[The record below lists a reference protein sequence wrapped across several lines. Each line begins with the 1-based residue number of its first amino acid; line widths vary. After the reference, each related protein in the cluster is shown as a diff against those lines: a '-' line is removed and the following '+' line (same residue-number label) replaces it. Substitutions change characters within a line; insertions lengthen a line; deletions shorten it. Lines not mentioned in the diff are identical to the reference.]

1 MTTFA
6 MSTLGCKVNTYESQA
21 YVQGLLELG
30 YTEVDFKEQADI
42 YIINT
47 CAVTNTAGS
56 KSRQKIHQA
65 IRTNPTAFIAVV
77 GCYVQTSSQEI
88 AKIEGV
94 DLILGSDG
102 KAQLAKEI
110 DQAFK
115 QRTQKNLVHEIREVK
130 VFEALPIHRFT
141 DHTRAFLKIQDG
153 CNQFCSY
160 CIIPYARGRERS
172 LSLDDCIQTA
182 KELVANKHREIV
194 LSGIH
199 TGRYGHDL
207 GTNLTALLK
216 RMLNEVEGLERIRLS
231 SIEINELTDEFLA
244 LMKADERIARHLHI
258 PVQSASNRVL
268 KAMHRPYTIEA
279 FIQRIHEIRTL
290 LPDCSISSDIIV
302 GFPDESDE
310 DFNETLSNL
319 DKIQFSFMHVFP
331 FSKRDGTVAASMTN
345 QINGLVKKER
355 AKLLNEK
362 SSHDYALYQQSWI
375 GKTVRV
381 LFEKQDDKQ
390 AMGHASQYF
399 PITVTCDKRVVNTF
413 QNVVITGYEKG
424 MLKGRLEE
432 VTE

>member
-6 MSTLGCKVNTYESQA
+6 LSTLGCKVNSYESQA
-21 YVQGLLELG
+21 YVQGLLQLG
-30 YTEVDFKEQADI
+30 YTEVDFKECADI

-65 IRTNPTAFIAVV
+65 IRTNPDAFVAVV

-88 AKIEGV
+88 SNIEGV

-102 KAQLAKEI
+102 KARLAAEI
-110 DQAFK
+110 DQAYK
-115 QRTQKNLVHEIREVK
+115 QRIHKNLVHEIKDVR
-130 VFEALPIHRFT
+130 VFEALPIHRFA

-172 LSLDDCIQTA
+172 LPIDDVIQTA
-182 KELVANKHREIV
+182 KELVENKHREIV

-199 TGRYGHDL
+199 TGRYGRDL
-207 GTNLTALLK
+207 NTNLTELL
-216 RMLNEVEGLERIRLS
+216 RQMLNEVEGLERIRLS
-231 SIEINELTDEFLA
+231 SIEINELSDEFLE
-244 LMKADERIARHLHI
+244 LMKNDERIARHLHI
-258 PVQSASNRVL
+258 PVQSASNHVL
-268 KAMHRPYTIEA
+268 EAMHRPYTIEE
-279 FIQRIHEIRTL
+279 FIQRINEIRGL
-290 LPDCSISSDIIV
+290 MPECSISTDIIV

-319 DKIQFSFMHVFP
+319 DRIKFSFMHVFP
-331 FSKRDGTVAASMTN
+331 FSKRDGTVAAGMTN

-355 AKLLNEK
+355 AKLLNVK
-362 SSHDYALYQQSWI
+362 SKHDYAMYQQSWI
-375 GKTVRV
+375 GCKVNV
-381 LFEKQDDKQ
+381 LFEKQDGRT

-399 PITVTCDKRVVNTF
+399 PISVQTSSNVVN
-413 QNVVITGYEKG
+413 QCLNVVITGYEKG
-424 MLKGRLEE
+424 MLQGVLEE
-432 VTE
+432 VEG